1 MSTIQFIQIT
11 PEQLQDEILRGVKVQ
26 LNELIKHF
34 QPVKPSEFLTRNE
47 VADLLKVDISTL
59 YNWTKKGI
67 LIQYGIGGRVY
78 YKRQEVEEAIIKL
91 K

>member
-11 PEQLQDEILRGVKVQ
+11 PEQLQDEILKGVKVQ

-59 YNWTKKGI
+59 YNWTKKGV
-67 LIQYGIGGRVY
+67 LVQYGIGGRVY
-78 YKRQEVEEAIIKL
+78 YKRQEVEEAIIKI